1 MLKTPE
7 ERQEIAEDVIS
18 LMAEE
23 RVTFADAQDILSRAM
38 ELLADRAVMISAPR
52 E

>member
-18 LMAEE
+18 LLADE
-23 RVTFADAQDILSRAM
+23 RITVADAVDILAKAK
-38 ELLADRAVMISAPR
+38 ELLSERAVLVAAPTN
-52 E
+52 